1 MKTWIVLLRGIN
13 VGGNNIIKMADLK
26 QLLTTAGYSH
36 VRTYI
41 QSGNIAFES
50 EVSEPSAICEH
61 VTQCIKDS
69 HDFAPKTLA
78 ISLETVT
85 NIIANNPYTDAES
98 TPKELHVFFLKSPAI
113 DAKIEVLDA
122 LKTESE
128 RFTITNQAAYLHLPD
143 GVWKS
148 KLATHLERHL
158 GVAATARNW
167 RSVNKLL
174 ELARK

>member
-26 QLLTTAGYSH
+26 QLLTKAGYAN

-50 EVSEPSAICEH
+50 EVSEPSVICEH
-61 VTQCIKDS
+61 VTQCIKGS
-69 HDFAPKTLA
+69 HGFAPRTLA

-85 NIIANNPYTDAES
+85 QIIANNPYTDAEK
-98 TPKELHVFFLKSPAI
+98 TPKELHVFFLKDPAI
-113 DAKIEVLDA
+113 DAKIEALDA
-122 LKTESE
+122 LKTQSE
-128 RFTITNQAAYLHLPD
+128 RFTITNEAVYLHLPD

-148 KLATHLERHL
+148 KLASHLEKHL

-167 RSVNKLL
+167 RSTTKLL
-174 ELARK
+174 ELAQR